1 MLKVFINDCNTLYH
15 TVNDQSNKVAI
26 EVTRENGV
34 AVNET
39 LEILV
44 ENIVTSEVYLKN
56 FLISIGESR
65 GDLINKPGSSS
76 SQLYDDYNSISVSN
90 RQLQFGAYSGKN
102 VSVAIPNIDFE
113 PLKKVIKFMPGEIN
127 KVNNANI
134 DNNFKKL
141 FH

>member
-1 MLKVFINDCNTLYH
+1 M
-15 TVNDQSNKVAI
+15 
-26 EVTRENGV
+26 TRESGV

-127 KVNNANI
+127 KVNNAYRLEI
-134 DNNFKKL
+134 KKKL
-141 FH
+141 FY